1 MKRVERYTVARD
13 VGHEV
18 DDDYGADRRE
28 SFRELSNSFRRD
40 ARHEMTDDFA
50 EPQSVRHDAHEVD
63 NDYANLHGYRQS
75 RDFADVSFTDMNYRQ
90 KEIGPS
96 ENS

>member
-18 DDDYGADRRE
+18 YDDYEPDGRK
-28 SFRELSNSFRRD
+28 SFREFSNSFRRN

-50 EPQSVRHDAHEVD
+50 EPQSVRHEAYEVD
-63 NDYANLHGYRQS
+63 NDYANSRGYRQ
-75 RDFADVSFTDMNYRQ
+75 
-90 KEIGPS
+90 
-96 ENS
+96 

>member
-18 DDDYGADRRE
+18 YDDYGADRRE

-50 EPQSVRHDAHEVD
+50 EPQSVRHEVHED
-63 NDYANLHGYRQS
+63 DTDYANPHGYRQLRDTS
-75 RDFADVSFTDMNYRQ
+75 RCQFYGHELLAEGNRP
-90 KEIGPS
+90 I
-96 ENS
+96 